1 MAGQIGAAKLAL
13 QALPR
18 AQPNISLSWIADHMP
33 IKDDAEREHYFGS
46 IPPRRL
52 GLARVSTKI

>member
-33 IKDDAEREHYFGS
+33 IKDDAEREHYLEAF
-46 IPPRRL
+46 RRA
-52 GLARVSTKI
+52 GLD